1 LATAAGP
8 LPPPAMPESVHLT
21 ELQLAIVRILW
32 TRGPS
37 TVLEVQEGL
46 LPERPLAQT
55 TVATLLTR
63 LEKRGVVSHANNG
76 RQFTY
81 RAEVTEPQVRRSMV
95 SELADMLFDG
105 RPTALLSHLI
115 DDRDIDAG
123 ELDEMKRLIAAA
135 EQRASSDGR

>member
-1 LATAAGP
+1 MS
-8 LPPPAMPESVHLT
+8 AMPATPDSVHLT

-46 LPERPLAQT
+46 LPDRPLAQT

-63 LEKRGVVSHANNG
+63 LERRGVVSHQNNG
-76 RQFTY
+76 RQYTY

-95 SELADMLFDG
+95 SELTDMLFDG
-105 RPTALLSHLI
+105 RPTALISHLI
-115 DDRDIDAG
+115 DDREIDAG

-135 EQRASSDGR
+135 EQRVAGNGH

>member
-1 LATAAGP
+1 
-8 LPPPAMPESVHLT
+8 MPESVHLT

-46 LPERPLAQT
+46 LPERLLAQT

-115 DDRDIDAG
+115 DDRDIDEG

>member
-1 LATAAGP
+1 MSDSA
-8 LPPPAMPESVHLT
+8 HLT

-46 LPERPLAQT
+46 APERPLAQT

-63 LEKRGVVSHANNG
+63 LEKRGVVSHDLAG
-76 RQFTY
+76 RQYRY

-95 SELADMLFDG
+95 SELAGMLFDG

-115 DDRDIDAG
+115 GDGEIAPG

-135 EQRASSDGR
+135 ESRVTAHGR

>member
-1 LATAAGP
+1 
-8 LPPPAMPESVHLT
+8 MPNSVHLT

-55 TVATLLTR
+55 TVATLLSR

-76 RQFTY
+76 RQFYYT
-81 RAEVTEPQVRRSMV
+81 AEVTEPQVRRSMV
-95 SELADMLFDG
+95 SELTDMLFDG

-115 DDRDIDAG
+115 GDREIAPG

-135 EQRASSDGR
+135 EQRASSHGR